1 MVVLNTV
8 IMAAENMDKTS
19 KTFADFRIEA
29 NIWFTWLFVGELILK
44 LYALGIAAYCKDFM
58 NLFDAIIVVTSVLD
72 LFLFSGTD
80 TVVTN
85 PDGSTTTSS
94 GGNSALKSFKALKA
108 LRVLK
113 TLRILRTVKLL
124 RMLDYL

>member
-1 MVVLNTV
+1 
-8 IMAAENMDKTS
+8 
-19 KTFADFRIEA
+19 
-29 NIWFTWLFVGELILK
+29 LFVGELIIK
-44 LYALGIAAYCKDFM
+44 LYALGIGPYCKDFM
-58 NLFDAIIVVTSVLD
+58 NLFDAVIVVTSVLD
-72 LFLFSGTD
+72 LLLFSEPD
-80 TVVTN
+80 EVVTN

>member
-1 MVVLNTV
+1 
-8 IMAAENMDKTS
+8 MAAENMDKTS
-19 KTFADFRIEA
+19 ESFKAFRIEA
-29 NIWFTWLFVGELILK
+29 NVWFTYLFVGELVIK
-44 LYALGIAAYCKDFM
+44 MYALGIITYCKDFM

-72 LFLFSGTD
+72 LLLFSGED